1 MDKADLYLLPSNSFA
16 DQIQFCCRL
25 VEKALSH
32 AHAMHIQTEEP
43 IQNEAL
49 NDALWSFKASSFLPH
64 AVGQNQHQEYPI
76 TIDTL
81 SLSANN
87 EGHRDLLIL
96 LNTNLP
102 SNYSD
107 FERLSILVI
116 NQEDKIQSARS
127 LYKQLKSAGTDV
139 NIHDL
144 RK

>member
-1 MDKADLYLLPSNSFA
+1 
-16 DQIQFCCRL
+16 
-25 VEKALSH
+25 
-32 AHAMHIQTEEP
+32 MHIQTEEP